1 MNKNKLI
8 ASGLIVANTLP
19 YVSMTTFARID
30 KSNENISNEELDTTD
45 VELLDKKTTEVKILV
60 SIPYDYSIVIP
71 KDDIEF
77 NKHIESLIDSYL
89 DITPLDEENID
100 YEHIMNVIVEKM
112 IGTALQ
118 YEKSLSNEDPKLL
131 NTLIDNYED
140 YGKLNSKEF
149 TQLKDIIERLK
160 KNILSDE
167 NYDKVVVDKG
177 LELEDNIWNILTDKI
192 NDDEIDRNIREI
204 IDYIEDNYDDLS
216 DENKKLFDEIK
227 KSYEE
232 NGKLN
237 DKEIAQ
243 IIGVID
249 DILKDHMK
257 EEDYIKHIKDE
268 IQMEIDNDDVISPEA
283 KKEIIDDIIDKL
295 KEVEDSLDYQDKE
308 VIKDIENTL
317 EIGEL
322 PSKEDIKNLLDKVEN
337 EISKDDKDYN
347 EILSKDIIKAEDE
360 IIKIITGETTDKKE
374 IEKNIENAFNII
386 ESNRDNLTK
395 EEQELF
401 DKLKD
406 TYDKNGTL
414 TDNELSDIIDL
425 LEKVLQDHM
434 KSEDYVDH
442 LKDLI
447 DKITENFDK
456 IPSDV
461 IKDIVEDIIDDFKD
475 YEDKLPPYQK
485 EILDKIKDLIE
496 EDKSITK
503 DDLGSLRDIVE
514 TVEKPVKEETK
525 ELVKDTIEI
534 EDDIIKIITGE
545 INDKDKISEITE
557 DALNIIIS
565 NKDRLTKEE
574 QEILDKLIE
583 SYNKNGILTNKELSE
598 LINLLEKVLQDN
610 MLDKEYVDHLND
622 LLDKIIKDF
631 DKIPNDVIKDLV
643 NDILDNFNGY
653 EKELTPYQ
661 KEQFDKIKE
670 LINKGEPITK
680 EILNSLKDV
689 INTINHPIPDPIKE
703 TIDKVQTGDVTP
715 IALLATVSLG
725 AFAGMYYFG
734 RKKK

>member
-308 VIKDIENTL
+308 VIKDI
-317 EIGEL
+317 
-322 PSKEDIKNLLDKVEN
+322 
-337 EISKDDKDYN
+337 
-347 EILSKDIIKAEDE
+347 
-360 IIKIITGETTDKKE
+360 
-374 IEKNIENAFNII
+374 
-386 ESNRDNLTK
+386 
-395 EEQELF
+395 
-401 DKLKD
+401 
-406 TYDKNGTL
+406 
-414 TDNELSDIIDL
+414 
-425 LEKVLQDHM
+425 
-434 KSEDYVDH
+434 
-442 LKDLI
+442 
-447 DKITENFDK
+447 
-456 IPSDV
+456 
-461 IKDIVEDIIDDFKD
+461 
-475 YEDKLPPYQK
+475 
-485 EILDKIKDLIE
+485 
-496 EDKSITK
+496 
-503 DDLGSLRDIVE
+503 
-514 TVEKPVKEETK
+514 
-525 ELVKDTIEI
+525 
-534 EDDIIKIITGE
+534 
-545 INDKDKISEITE
+545 
-557 DALNIIIS
+557 
-565 NKDRLTKEE
+565 
-574 QEILDKLIE
+574 
-583 SYNKNGILTNKELSE
+583 
-598 LINLLEKVLQDN
+598 
-610 MLDKEYVDHLND
+610 
-622 LLDKIIKDF
+622 
-631 DKIPNDVIKDLV
+631 
-643 NDILDNFNGY
+643 
-653 EKELTPYQ
+653 
-661 KEQFDKIKE
+661 
-670 LINKGEPITK
+670 
-680 EILNSLKDV
+680 
-689 INTINHPIPDPIKE
+689 
-703 TIDKVQTGDVTP
+703 
-715 IALLATVSLG
+715 
-725 AFAGMYYFG
+725 
-734 RKKK
+734 